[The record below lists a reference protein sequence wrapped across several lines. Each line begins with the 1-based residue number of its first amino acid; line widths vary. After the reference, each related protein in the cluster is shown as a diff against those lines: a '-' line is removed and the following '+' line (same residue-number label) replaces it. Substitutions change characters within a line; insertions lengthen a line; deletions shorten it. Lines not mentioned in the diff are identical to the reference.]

1 MIINHFP
8 LRAVKAPSC
17 YITYK
22 QLLIQLLLDIFLF
35 RELKE
40 KAEDLNGV
48 REKGYTFVA

>member
-1 MIINHFP
+1 MNHFP

-17 YITYK
+17 KITYK
-22 QLLIQLLLDIFLF
+22 TTFDPAFAGHVLI